1 MNNILPFLPLGIII
15 TFAIAIMLMEVLI
28 EGRKQILAY
37 VSIGGIILSALTTV
51 FLWNN
56 NETPFRAS
64 FFSDM
69 FVVDNYSLYF
79 YLIFLLSAGVTAF
92 ISPSYLQKE
101 SMEHGEYYSLM
112 LFSVSGMMLMASGGD
127 LLTLF
132 LGLEIMTIAVYVLV
146 GFKRYDLKSNE
157 AILKYFF
164 LGAFSAGFILY
175 GIALI
180 YGACESTNLLEIKR
194 AIGSEGFENTNLS
207 MIGILLMMVGIFFKV
222 GAAPFHIWVPDVYE
236 GAPAPVTGFMI
247 TAVKAASF
255 AMFLKLFFISFAALG
270 DYWRDI
276 ILVVA
281 IVTMFVGN
289 IFAFTQENIKRM
301 LAYSSVAHT
310 GYLLIG
316 IAALGSSAGSGDM
329 LSTFS
334 SNSEAANAILYYLAA
349 YSVSSLGIF
358 ACIAYL
364 SQRNEDFATIKDYAG
379 LGFKYPLIGLAMTIF
394 MLSLIGVPPTG
405 GFFGKYYLFS
415 AAIKQ
420 GLYIPVIIALINSML
435 SIYYYLKVIITMYMK
450 DPEQEFVFKDNT
462 GNISTRLV
470 LVYTL
475 VATVWLG
482 LGTFT
487 LFSIIPGSTPVM
499 EWTRTSISSLF

>member
-1 MNNILPFLPLGIII
+1 MNNYLAFLPLGIII

-37 VSIGGIILSALTTV
+37 VSLGGVIISALSTV
-51 FLWNN
+51 AIWNKN
-56 NETPFRAS
+56 DSPFRLS

-69 FVVDNYSLYF
+69 FVVDNYSLFF
-79 YLIFLLSAGVTAF
+79 YLIFLLAAGITII
-92 ISPSYLQKE
+92 ISPSYLKKE
-101 SMEHGEYYSLM
+101 NMEHGEYYALM

-127 LLTLF
+127 LLVLF

-146 GFKRYDLKSNE
+146 GFKRYDIKSNE

-175 GIALI
+175 GIALL
-180 YGACESTNLLEIKR
+180 YGSCQSTNLLEIKQAMR
-194 AIGSEGFENTNLS
+194 AEDFAYTNLS
-207 MIGILLMMVGIFFKV
+207 MIGVLLMLVGMLFKV
-222 GAAPFHIWVPDVYE
+222 GAAPFHLWTPDIYE

-255 AMFLKLFFISFAALG
+255 AMFLKLFFVSFSSLG

-276 ILVVA
+276 IVIIAVL
-281 IVTMFVGN
+281 TMFVGN
-289 IFAFTQENIKRM
+289 IYAFTQENIKRM
-301 LAYSSVAHT
+301 LAYSSISHT
-310 GYLLIG
+310 GYLMLG
-316 IAALGSSAGSGDM
+316 IAALGAVDGDGDM

-334 SNSEAANAILYYLAA
+334 GTSEAANAMLYYLVA
-349 YSVSSLGIF
+349 YTVSSLGIF
-358 ACIAYL
+358 ACISYL
-364 SQRNEDFATIKDYAG
+364 SQKNEDFVNIDDYAG
-379 LGFKYPLIGLAMTIF
+379 LGFKYPMIGIAMSIF
-394 MLSLIGVPPTG
+394 MFSLIGIPPTG

-420 GLYIPVIIALINSML
+420 GMYIPVMIALINSML
-435 SIYYYLKVIITMYMK
+435 SIYYYLKVIVKMYMQNG
-450 DPEQEFVFKDNT
+450 DYEVSGT
-462 GNISTRLV
+462 SGNISTNLV
-470 LVYTL
+470 LAYTL
-475 VATVWLG
+475 VATIWLG

-487 LFSIIPGSTPVM
+487 IFSIIPGSTPII